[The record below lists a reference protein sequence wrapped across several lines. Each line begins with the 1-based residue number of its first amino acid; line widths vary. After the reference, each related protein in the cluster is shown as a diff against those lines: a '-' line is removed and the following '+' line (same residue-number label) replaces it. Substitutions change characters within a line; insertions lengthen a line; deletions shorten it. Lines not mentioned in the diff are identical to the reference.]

1 MNPPEKVD
9 IRSTDGASVIYRDV
23 ISLNSPQ
30 EEIRV
35 LHLESGSGSSLL
47 KCTLHRVSLQSVQA
61 PSYEALS
68 YTWGNENDRR
78 AVVVNGYLVD
88 VTFNLYSALC
98 RLRREDG
105 TRVLWIDALCINQT
119 DLDERAQQVRL
130 MRNIYTMCDQ
140 TVIWIGEP
148 LEDLLPTWE
157 ILNED
162 DSTSI
167 DQIFHAFANLRLLS
181 SGHLSEQPLF
191 IDMTGEEFS
200 YYIPWWTRVWT
211 VQEIILPPKA
221 TFIYGPISV
230 DMSCLL
236 EAFANLSRHMFE
248 PCCSEVFSRC
258 NFRVR
263 KCFRKLGSVLT
274 NIKNMRT
281 SHDNGT
287 NVDLWEALTTFRAR
301 HATDHRDKVHGILG
315 LVNSWLGQPIVP
327 NYRTTTEAIYCQ
339 AAIFTATGSQS
350 LLPLHFPLQKHACP
364 NLPSWCV
371 DWTAASGLADQLNV
385 YQWSQQPFKAFSIQ
399 QADRCHIVPH
409 ADNRI
414 LEVRGRRC
422 DRVASVGKICQ
433 GDEPNEKRKAY
444 CDWFLLA
451 ELHRDPS
458 RMYRSGCSYF
468 EAFWKCLCW
477 DMILHMSETAGW
489 INGLTLNTTF
499 FVTDSG
505 YLGLG
510 PPGTNVGDEV
520 WCLFGG
526 HMPFILRPVATT
538 REAVL
543 GPGQKRLHQ
552 VLGICYVHG
561 IMNGEVTND
570 ESIPEEVLYLA

>member
-1 MNPPEKVD
+1 
-9 IRSTDGASVIYRDV
+9 
-23 ISLNSPQ
+23 
-30 EEIRV
+30 
-35 LHLESGSGSSLL
+35 
-47 KCTLHRVSLQSVQA
+47 
-61 PSYEALS
+61 
-68 YTWGNENDRR
+68 
-78 AVVVNGYLVD
+78 
-88 VTFNLYSALC
+88 
-98 RLRREDG
+98 
-105 TRVLWIDALCINQT
+105 
-119 DLDERAQQVRL
+119 
-130 MRNIYTMCDQ
+130 MCDQ

-157 ILNED
+157 MHWSGDEHDDESIDWFWKEFYSDSDRSSLNED

-200 YYIPWWTRVWT
+200 YYMSYSDYCCLITDALAPFHESPWWTRVW
-211 VQEIILPPKA
+211 
-221 TFIYGPISV
+221 
-230 DMSCLL
+230 
-236 EAFANLSRHMFE
+236 
-248 PCCSEVFSRC
+248 
-258 NFRVR
+258 
-263 KCFRKLGSVLT
+263 
-274 NIKNMRT
+274 NMRT
-281 SHDNGT
+281 SHDDGT

-301 HATDHRDKVHGILG
+301 HATDNRDKVHGILG

-477 DMILHMSETAGW
+477 DMILHMSETAGVAISSRAKGTESYEAFVGYCHSSPKSIFNPKGLSQVDREAVLWHDPRFQTTEDAKWGQYSQSDFLVEQW